1 MTDHGPGEMSNLPA
15 WLQLFIA
22 TVTGAAAAVI
32 TLVKLGFSFN
42 NRLQRIEN
50 QDLDNIIDRRIS
62 DDWHNN
68 RAPMLQTRIFADL
81 DKMEILISSLSRDVA
96 VLMERDRLNQRME
109 QVIAALNAA
118 ASAVKPPS

>member
-1 MTDHGPGEMSNLPA
+1 MSEHVPNEMSNLPA

-22 TVTGAAAAVI
+22 SMAGAAAAIAAMVR
-32 TLVKLGFSFN
+32 LGFSFN

-68 RAPMLQTRIFADL
+68 RAPMLQTRIFVDME
-81 DKMEILISSLSRDVA
+81 KMEGLIAGLSRDVA

-109 QVIAALNAA
+109 QVIAALNAQA
-118 ASAVKPPS
+118 LKPDRP